1 MPSTGRTVGTA
12 EGFAPRAVLHDRGAP
27 HAVSRE
33 QEERPRVLTFPH
45 LPRTGVF
52 PRVPRARA
60 KLCTAAARQ
69 DGGTDRKQRAGGA
82 TQCLPAVRDYADR
95 RREQVSAVPRI
106 TRRRRFIPAAAAACV
121 GARAG
126 PPANRR
132 PGRPTRPVPSL
143 GAGARLG
150 ADVMPRSV
158 SVPFTKIPA

>member
-69 DGGTDRKQRAGGA
+69 DGGTDRKQRAGGRRSA
-82 TQCLPAVRDYADR
+82 YRRCGTTQTEGGSRCPRYRASPGVAALYLPPPLPAWAPERGRQPIA
-95 RREQVSAVPRI
+95 A
-106 TRRRRFIPAAAAACV
+106 PAA
-121 GARAG
+121 RRG
-126 PPANRR
+126 PSRHWAPELGSALTSCPA
-132 PGRPTRPVPSL
+132 P
-143 GAGARLG
+143 
-150 ADVMPRSV
+150 
-158 SVPFTKIPA
+158 